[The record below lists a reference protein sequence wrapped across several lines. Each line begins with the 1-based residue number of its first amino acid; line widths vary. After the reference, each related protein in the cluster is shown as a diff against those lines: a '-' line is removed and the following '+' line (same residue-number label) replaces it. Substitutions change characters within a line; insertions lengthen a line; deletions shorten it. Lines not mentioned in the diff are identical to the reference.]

1 MPTKKKKNNPPVF
14 TNLIRFE
21 FFFVYFPS
29 SIFRRWNWHCSL
41 LQLPVLQ
48 LALLKKVHAKSDKPR
63 NLDDSYRCQLHRNA
77 LTVSVR
83 FQIISPNSMNR
94 ETKCSVFEW
103 MRLNQCSELEKNKL
117 LDDCM
122 MCVWEGENNDW
133 EYQSI
138 SHIFGMIFGG
148 QYTVIWLIQH
158 ILSSRAISKMTLLLP
173 IDNVDRN
180 WMISLLV

>member
-1 MPTKKKKNNPPVF
+1 MNAIEPVQRIRKK
-14 TNLIRFE
+14 
-21 FFFVYFPS
+21 
-29 SIFRRWNWHCSL
+29 
-41 LQLPVLQ
+41 
-48 LALLKKVHAKSDKPR
+48 
-63 NLDDSYRCQLHRNA
+63 
-77 LTVSVR
+77 
-83 FQIISPNSMNR
+83 QIIGWLYD
-94 ETKCSVFEW
+94 V
-103 MRLNQCSELEKNKL
+103 
-117 LDDCM
+117 
-122 MCVWEGENNDW
+122 CVWEGENNDW